1 MTGNALVRWLL
12 GLQSVPAGAPDVR
25 FAWEHPVSPAS
36 WVVIVGAAVL
46 VGWLSYRRMEIGR
59 ARRRSLVALRAAV
72 IVLLAMLL
80 AGPLLEVPRES
91 IEPDAVIV
99 LADRSRSMEVE
110 DLVGPAG
117 SAQSRDAALRSLAMA
132 PTPFD
137 AVGAE
142 HRVQW
147 YGFSDALAPLARDG
161 GGVAVGD
168 AVGDRSLLALAID
181 QALLRSAGRP
191 VSAIVLLTDGRTT
204 DPPDRTLLR
213 RLQAEG
219 IAVSAVALGADA
231 AMGDSSVAEIHAPR
245 RAFSKDLVPVEAVVE
260 RRGPARA
267 RPLRVELVDTGTGTV
282 IDRAELPPSN
292 IEGDAPR
299 LDTVQLVASPAST
312 GDARWE
318 VRVSEAEAARD
329 LLPANDRRAVPI
341 TLVDR
346 PMRVLYV
353 DGYPRWEYRYLKNL
367 LQRERTIES
376 SVMLLS
382 ADRDFAQEGNTP
394 IARLPRTR
402 EEFERYDLIV
412 LGDLP
417 ATFFTGEQLTEMR
430 RAVAERGTGLA
441 WIGGA
446 RNTPR
451 SWHGTSMEE
460 LLPFTGP
467 YELERLPVPVNLAPT
482 PLAARMGVL
491 RLADDP
497 KGAFPPELQSADDGW
512 AQLEWAQRIP
522 VNALKPASE
531 VLAESLQEV
540 EGTHAPLVVGMRYG
554 AGNVLYVA
562 TDEIWRWRNGRG
574 ETYPERFWVQLLRS
588 LARPSLG
595 VGREEVRIAVEP
607 GRATLGDAVRV
618 EVELPAGAPPASVA
632 LEAVPEDG
640 RQATVDL
647 DAKPSTGGTFVAAW
661 SPESTGRW
669 KIRPRDPSLAA
680 RAGDGTVLEVSRSD
694 RELRDAEA
702 DRPLLESLAR
712 ETGGRVVNA
721 ADAAELVRTL
731 PNRSIRT
738 ENPIRDPLWNSP
750 AALLLVISVLAAEW
764 IVRRTARLI

>member
-12 GLQSVPAGAPDVR
+12 GLQSVPSGAPDVR

-59 ARRRSLVALRAAV
+59 ARRRSLVALRSAV

-110 DLVGPAG
+110 DLVGPGG
-117 SAQSRDAALRSLAMA
+117 SMQSRDAALRSLAMA

-137 AVGAE
+137 AIGAE

-147 YGFSDALAPLARDG
+147 YGFSDALAPLARDA

-260 RRGPARA
+260 RRGPARTRA
-267 RPLRVELVDTGTGTV
+267 LRVELVDTGTGTV

-292 IEGDAPR
+292 VEGDTPR

-318 VRVSEAEAARD
+318 VRVSESEAARD

-441 WIGGA
+441 WIG
-446 RNTPR
+446 
-451 SWHGTSMEE
+451 
-460 LLPFTGP
+460 LP
-467 YELERLPVPVNLAPT
+467 
-482 PLAARMGVL
+482 
-491 RLADDP
+491 
-497 KGAFPPELQSADDGW
+497 S
-512 AQLEWAQRIP
+512 
-522 VNALKPASE
+522 
-531 VLAESLQEV
+531 
-540 EGTHAPLVVGMRYG
+540 
-554 AGNVLYVA
+554 
-562 TDEIWRWRNGRG
+562 
-574 ETYPERFWVQLLRS
+574 
-588 LARPSLG
+588 
-595 VGREEVRIAVEP
+595 
-607 GRATLGDAVRV
+607 
-618 EVELPAGAPPASVA
+618 
-632 LEAVPEDG
+632 
-640 RQATVDL
+640 
-647 DAKPSTGGTFVAAW
+647 
-661 SPESTGRW
+661 
-669 KIRPRDPSLAA
+669 
-680 RAGDGTVLEVSRSD
+680 
-694 RELRDAEA
+694 
-702 DRPLLESLAR
+702 
-712 ETGGRVVNA
+712 
-721 ADAAELVRTL
+721 
-731 PNRSIRT
+731 
-738 ENPIRDPLWNSP
+738 
-750 AALLLVISVLAAEW
+750 
-764 IVRRTARLI
+764 